1 MITVTI
7 VTNKEGELDTLIV
20 NGHAQASKQ
29 EHSLVCAGVS
39 SVVTGGFNSLD
50 TEHCDFVLESGNAV
64 LTIKKPLTPFLKGSI
79 HTILVS
85 LETLAE
91 SFKDFIKIVK
101 ITAKEK
107 K

>member
-7 VTNKEGELDTLIV
+7 ITKKNGDLDTLIV
-20 NGHAQASKQ
+20 NGHAQASKE

-39 SVVTGGFNSLD
+39 SVVTGGFNSLN
-50 TEHCDFVLESGNAV
+50 TEYCDFVLESGNAV

-85 LETLAE
+85 LETLRE
-91 SFKDFIKIVK
+91 SFSDFIKI
-101 ITAKEK
+101 IQINEKEG
-107 K
+107 